1 MDFSDIS
8 LVSSAESKTAA
19 DQKKE
24 AADSE
29 IKTDQAS
36 EDAPFSE
43 DTLIGFNDI
52 ETLDLSD
59 IESLIEK
66 QEVNASALNDGD
78 ENFQRADSIIF
89 PLPASST
96 ETDEPLE
103 MEDQYLTFDEL
114 QLDKDDSESATLLEI
129 KESFQPHLSEIPEPP
144 AEPVLQPETFSL
156 DDRI

>member
-1 MDFSDIS
+1 M
-8 LVSSAESKTAA
+8 
-19 DQKKE
+19 

-36 EDAPFSE
+36 EDEPFSE

-66 QEVNASALNDGD
+66 QEVDASAINDGD
-78 ENFQRADSIIF
+78 ENFQRAESVIF
-89 PLPASST
+89 PLPASSK
-96 ETDEPLE
+96 ETDETLE

-114 QLDKDDSESATLLEI
+114 QLDKDDSE
-129 KESFQPHLSEIPEPP
+129 FRHP
-144 AEPVLQPETFSL
+144 AGNQ
-156 DDRI
+156 RIVPTPFIRNS